1 MMFEVEITIRTNRFV
16 RVKVTNNATGDV
28 RVRVP
33 QHFEG
38 DWETHARKV
47 ANEMIAD
54 WKREET
60 KVITYTID

>member
-1 MMFEVEITIRTNRFV
+1 MFEVEITIKTNRFV
-16 RVKVTNNATGDV
+16 RVKVTNNATGQE

-33 QHFEG
+33 QHLEG

-47 ANEMIAD
+47 ADEMISE

-60 KVITYTID
+60 KIITYIVD

>member
-1 MMFEVEITIRTNRFV
+1 MFEVEITIKTNRFV
-16 RVKVTNNATGDV
+16 RVRVINKVTGQE

-47 ANEMIAD
+47 ANEMISE

-60 KVITYTID
+60 KVITYVVD